1 MTMTHT
7 IMRTA
12 RESEMR
18 RLVRRGA
25 LILAEYDWRESGVPG
40 LQERGRE
47 CILQLPDQPVAL
59 PVAPQ
64 HAA

>member
-1 MTMTHT
+1 MTQTHT
-7 IMRTA
+7 ITRTA

-25 LILAEYDWRESGVPG
+25 LILAEYDWRESGVSG

-47 CILQLPDQPVAL
+47 WILQLPDPPVAL